1 MSKSAEILLKYW
13 GYNSFRP
20 AQEEIINSIL
30 EGKDTLAL
38 LPTGGGKSIC
48 FQVPVMATEGIGIV
62 VTPLIALM
70 KDQVENLRA
79 RGITA
84 SAIYSGM
91 MQTEIEVALNNAVH
105 KKLKFLYVSP
115 ERLQTDQFQM
125 ALQKMR
131 VNILVVDEAHCI
143 SQWGY
148 DFRPSY
154 LKIAEIKS
162 LLPEVPVMALTATAT
177 PEVVDDI
184 QGKLNFSKP
193 NVFQQSFER
202 KNLTYVVL
210 HEEDKL
216 NRLLRVT
223 RNIPGTGIVY
233 MRNRRKTVE
242 IAEFLRFNKV
252 SADFYHAGLSSK
264 ERSSRQ
270 DAWKKGQIRVM
281 VSTNAFGMG
290 IDKPDVR
297 FVVHLDLPDSIEAY
311 FQEAGRG
318 GRDGRQSYAVLMYHE
333 SDIPEIEKFLEIQY
347 PLIENIRQVYHA
359 LGNYYQLAIGS
370 GRDVNFEFS
379 LPDFAASYNFQP
391 IVVAAAL
398 KLLEK
403 DGYLKLQDISDNDS
417 LLFVRIGKEDLY
429 KFQVQNARYD
439 KFVKTLLRSY
449 SGLFTEFTKINED
462 EIAKRLEI
470 PVEEVVKTL
479 KYLMKLEVLIYKQ
492 QTGNP
497 QITFLTE
504 RLDGKDISISN
515 ENYKDR
521 KANARKR
528 LDAVLNYVS
537 SSTRC
542 RSSLLLEY
550 FGEIQSHR
558 CGKCDVCVERN
569 KIEMSELEFNNVLN
583 QVKPLIL
590 NEPLSIKE
598 ISEQIRGASEN
609 QVIKVIQWLLDNNK
623 IEYDAARKLS
633 WKK

>member
-148 DFRPSY
+148 DFWPSY

>member
-70 KDQVENLRA
+70 KDQVENLKA

-177 PEVVDDI
+177 PEVVEDI
-184 QGKLNFSKP
+184 QDKLNFSKP

-210 HEEDKL
+210 DEEDKL

-347 PLIENIRQVYHA
+347 PPIENIRQIYHA

-379 LPDFAASYNFQP
+379 LPDFAAGYNFQP

-590 NEPLSIKE
+590 NKPLSIKE

>member
-347 PLIENIRQVYHA
+347 PPIENIRQVYHA

-462 EIAKRLEI
+462 ESAKRLEI